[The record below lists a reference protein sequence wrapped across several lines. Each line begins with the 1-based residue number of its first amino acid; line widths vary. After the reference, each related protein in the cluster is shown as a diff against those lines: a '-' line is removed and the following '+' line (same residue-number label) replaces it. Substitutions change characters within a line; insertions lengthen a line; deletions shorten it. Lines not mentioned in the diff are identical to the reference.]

1 MASAGSAG
9 TVALVGAGEYLA
21 PMEPV
26 DRRLLARVGESPRVV
41 VLPTAAAP
49 DGPGVPERWA
59 SMGVE
64 HFTRLGA
71 EVEPVMLLTRKDAES
86 ESLAQRIATANVVYF
101 SGGKPRYLLETLRE
115 SACWRAVLDVHA
127 SGGVVA
133 GCSAGAMVLG
143 GKLFDWPQFWRTLPA
158 LALAPNLIVIPHFD
172 EVPSKMLLPTVKRS
186 ARPLYLAGVD
196 GMTALVGADG
206 GWAVSGAGTVT
217 IFAPDG
223 SSRRYSDG
231 ETVEAPPDVG

>member
-1 MASAGSAG
+1 MASAGVVS
-9 TVALVGAGEYLA
+9 LVGAGEYLA

-26 DRRLLARVGESPRVV
+26 DRGLLARVGKSPRVV

-59 SMGVE
+59 AMGVE

-71 EVEPVMLLTRKDAES
+71 AVEPVMLLTRKDAET
-86 ESLAQRIATANVVYF
+86 EALAEQIASANIIYF
-101 SGGKPRYLLETLRE
+101 SGGKPRYLLDTLRD
-115 SACWRAVLDVHA
+115 SACWQAVVSVHA
-127 SGGVVA
+127 AGGVVA

-172 EVPSKMLLPTVKRS
+172 EMPSKMLLPTVKRS

-196 GMTALVGADG
+196 GMTALVGSDG
-206 GWAVSGAGTVT
+206 GWVVSGAGTVT

-223 SSRRYSDG
+223 SSRRYGDG
-231 ETVEAPPDVG
+231 EPVELPV